1 MTIVVLNETTA
12 SDWDS
17 RSLAQAQN
25 KETLRILDSQ
35 SSNRAE
41 AVTRNGPGPPLAFN
55 VY

>member
-17 RSLAQAQN
+17 RSLAKA
-25 KETLRILDSQ
+25 EETATLRILDSK

-41 AVTRNGPGPPLAFN
+41 AVTRNGPGPPLAFK